1 MTQLFQYKDEIG
13 KSPNEHAKFNTWIVI
28 ITYTWLEIHS
38 AIVASNFVDFLPLGQ
53 KLDFICMIKWWFCKT
68 SAKFFVYVR
77 SFRSSYPGSRLS
89 AFRGRTLREDS
100 VGGHREIPAAHLPIN
115 SIFEG
120 FHLRNKNFQTFRKF
134 SIEIIKI
141 ITISMARSWLSIS
154 EEGVRALLK
163 N

>member
-1 MTQLFQYKDEIG
+1 MTQPFQYKDEIG

-38 AIVASNFVDFLPLGQ
+38 VIVASNFVDFLPLGQ

-77 SFRSSYPGSRLS
+77 SFRSSYPGSRLP
-89 AFRGRTLREDS
+89 AFRGRTLISRQGS
-100 VGGHREIPAAHLPIN
+100 GGGHQQIPAAHLPIN

-120 FHLRNKNFQTFRKF
+120 FHLNFQMFRGF

-141 ITISMARSWLSIS
+141 ITISMARSWFSIS
-154 EEGVRALLK
+154 GEGVRGLLK